1 MSEYQTALRKALF
14 DLAADMAKREDAETL
29 KDGRGTTMPYGTPY
43 PGAHQGGT
51 GSIDKSAT
59 EPSAPSEVRDGTAHL
74 NQELERIAEAITA
87 LEERLSIILLP
98 DSPLA
103 GGQNKRNPP
112 TTALGQDLSQL
123 AERAESLGR
132 RITTIRYR
140 VAL

>member
-1 MSEYQTALRKALF
+1 MKE
-14 DLAADMAKREDAETL
+14 E
-29 KDGRGTTMPYGTPY
+29 RGVTMPYGTPY
-43 PGAHQGGT
+43 AGSQPGGT
-51 GSIDKSAT
+51 GSIDKSAI

-74 NQELERIAEAITA
+74 NQELERISEAITS

-112 TTALGQDLSQL
+112 STALGQDLSQL
-123 AERAESLGR
+123 AVLAESLGR
-132 RITTIRYR
+132 RITSIRYR